1 MAPFL
6 HVSEGKNSLTRKK
19 QKPPIIVQNCK
30 PPFTSKSAISNQLI
44 SYKATAIALSPYYH
58 LIILDIDTILSLIV
72 MNEQI
77 MKKLFSGIHGLVP
90 NPPKMP
96 IVGKESNPK
105 LVKRSK

>member
-1 MAPFL
+1 MIAITCPKHRH
-6 HVSEGKNSLTRKK
+6 HV
-19 QKPPIIVQNCK
+19 
-30 PPFTSKSAISNQLI
+30 NQLI
-44 SYKATAIALSPYYH
+44 TYKTTVIDLSLYYH
-58 LIILDIDTILSLIV
+58 LAILDIDTILSLIA

-105 LVKRSK
+105 LVKISK

>member
-1 MAPFL
+1 MMLIAFIFEHFSKPNGARSTDAG
-6 HVSEGKNSLTRKK
+6 VSGESSSLELCQATRRK
-19 QKPPIIVQNCK
+19 
-30 PPFTSKSAISNQLI
+30 T
-44 SYKATAIALSPYYH
+44 
-58 LIILDIDTILSLIV
+58 
-72 MNEQI
+72 EQI

>member
-1 MAPFL
+1 MMLIAFIFEHFSQPNGARSTDVV
-6 HVSEGKNSLTRKK
+6 VSAESGSLELCQATRRK
-19 QKPPIIVQNCK
+19 
-30 PPFTSKSAISNQLI
+30 T
-44 SYKATAIALSPYYH
+44 
-58 LIILDIDTILSLIV
+58 
-72 MNEQI
+72 EQI